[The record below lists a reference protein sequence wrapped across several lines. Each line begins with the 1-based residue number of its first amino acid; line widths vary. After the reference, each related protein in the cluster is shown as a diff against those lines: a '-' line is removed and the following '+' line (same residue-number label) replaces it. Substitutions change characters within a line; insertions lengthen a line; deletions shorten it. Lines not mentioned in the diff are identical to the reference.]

1 MLSASAGSLALE
13 RDGATGRYRV
23 LSGGFALAEIGRSA
37 VLAAPDVSASQL
49 WGAVELRPL
58 LRAPLCVGAR
68 PRPRERQCR
77 GGQPRLPVQAERDA
91 RAALD
96 ALLGAPQPSIQ

>member
-1 MLSASAGSLALE
+1 MLSASSGSLVLE

-49 WGAVELRPL
+49 WGAVVLRPL
-58 LRAPLCVGAR
+58 DRVENVGVR
-68 PRPRERQCR
+68 VTP
-77 GGQPRLPVQAERDA
+77 
-91 RAALD
+91 
-96 ALLGAPQPSIQ
+96 

>member
-49 WGAVELRPL
+49 WGGCRAAAATTSSALRRGSPATSRTPALRRATPPACANRTGRATSAGRSPRPL
-58 LRAPLCVGAR
+58 
-68 PRPRERQCR
+68 
-77 GGQPRLPVQAERDA
+77 QPP
-91 RAALD
+91 
-96 ALLGAPQPSIQ
+96 IQ

>member
-37 VLAAPDVSASQL
+37 VLAAPDVSAS
-49 WGAVELRPL
+49 
-58 LRAPLCVGAR
+58 
-68 PRPRERQCR
+68 
-77 GGQPRLPVQAERDA
+77 
-91 RAALD
+91 
-96 ALLGAPQPSIQ
+96 

>member
-49 WGAVELRPL
+49 WEAVELRPL

-68 PRPRERQCR
+68 PRPRERQCH
-77 GGQPRLPVQAERDA
+77 GGQPRLPVQAERGA
-91 RAALD
+91 RPALD
-96 ALLGAPQPSIQ
+96 ALLGAPQPPIQ